1 MTSSSWNRRDVLNAA
16 IALGLAPNP
25 SYPEPERMLT
35 RTIPGTDE
43 SIPVIGLGTY
53 EVFDIAGSAAEIE
66 TRKEIVDLLLEKGG
80 SLVDSSPMYNRAE
93 KVVGDIIEAS
103 GNRNDLFL
111 ATKVWTNGKSAGE
124 AQMRRSAD
132 MMNAVTIDLM
142 QVHNLRDLDVH
153 MTTIREWQNDGRIRY
168 NGITH
173 YTASAHRAVAR
184 AMQEYRPQFIQ
195 INYSLGEREA
205 GQQLLPLAQ
214 DLGIAVLINRPFMA
228 GRLFRA
234 VRNRQLPGWAA
245 AFAESWGQFF
255 LKFIVGHPAVTCV
268 IPGTSKPHHMA
279 DNLGAGFGPVPD
291 EATRQ
296 QMAAFW
302 DSL

>member
-1 MTSSSWNRRDVLNAA
+1 MTSKSWNRRDVLNAA

-25 SYPEPERMLT
+25 SYSEPERMLT

-53 EVFDIAGSAAEIE
+53 EVFDVAGSAAEIE
-66 TRKEIVDLLLEKGG
+66 TRKEIVDLLLEQGG

-103 GNRNDLFL
+103 GNRDDLFL

-205 GQQLLPLAQ
+205 EQRLLPLAQ

-234 VRNRQLPGWAA
+234 VRNQKLPDWATE
-245 AFAESWGQFF
+245 FADSWGQFF

-268 IPGTSKPHHMA
+268 IPATSKPHHMA
-279 DNLGAGFGPVPD
+279 DNLGAGFGPMPD
-291 EATRQ
+291 DASRQ